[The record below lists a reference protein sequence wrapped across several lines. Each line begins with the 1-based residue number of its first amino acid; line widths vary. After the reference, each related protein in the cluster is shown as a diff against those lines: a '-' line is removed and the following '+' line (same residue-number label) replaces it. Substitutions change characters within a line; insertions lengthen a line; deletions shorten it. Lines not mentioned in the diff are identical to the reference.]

1 MHLDKIHPA
10 QNLEYPKEGSR
21 CTMPLNDQR
30 TSERYNSEA
39 PVVIEDCQTG
49 KQYDGSMYNYSRG
62 GMYVE
67 LDFPLKPGSQVRIL
81 IENKTDTG
89 RPGSCLA
96 ETVWCKEI
104 PGAVVLYDYGIGVR
118 YDLDVN
124 NRNYISRFHVIAGGA
139 KNKKS
144 SSS

>member
-1 MHLDKIHPA
+1 M
-10 QNLEYPKEGSR
+10 EYPKEGFR
-21 CTMPLNDQR
+21 CPMPINDQR
-30 TSERYNSEA
+30 TSERFNCEA

-67 LDFPLKPGSQVRIL
+67 LDYPLKPGLQVRIL
-81 IENKTDTG
+81 MEKKRKAE

-96 ETVWCKEI
+96 QTIWCKEI

-118 YDLDVN
+118 YDLDIN
-124 NRNYISRFHVIAGGA
+124 SPNYASRFHVIDGGA
-139 KNKKS
+139 HNSKAKS
-144 SSS
+144 G